1 VVETVGKFHGFVVGG
16 GGGSNCLGFAFAAEV
31 VVVVDEGW
39 VGGAVVQKETLA
51 SIPVGEGCQLGTR
64 APQVL
69 LFLC

>member
-1 VVETVGKFHGFVVGG
+1 
-16 GGGSNCLGFAFAAEV
+16 
-31 VVVVDEGW
+31 VVVDEGW